1 MKMSYPM
8 LNWKFDESMVKSKN
22 TVLEKDTVSVKKIKT
37 LCLEKTNV
45 WRKVIIFI
53 LWSTKSA
60 TVKTT
65 PTNKLPVLMGNHANF
80 QRKIVRSKS
89 PCANFIYIPS
99 NEIYNQLQIVY
110 II

>member
-45 WRKVIIFI
+45 
-53 LWSTKSA
+53 
-60 TVKTT
+60 
-65 PTNKLPVLMGNHANF
+65 
-80 QRKIVRSKS
+80 
-89 PCANFIYIPS
+89 
-99 NEIYNQLQIVY
+99 
-110 II
+110 